1 MGKFAV
7 AICDDLSLKLFK
19 VEAKDEL
26 DAVLKV
32 FKTIY
37 HKDLVKEMSSYN
49 YTKAL
54 GFNPEK
60 PEETLTWEVLMD
72 YIQLEYPHYLIAVR
86 RCEGGVDIS

>member
-1 MGKFAV
+1 MGIFAV

-49 YTKAL
+49 YTKHL
-54 GFNPEK
+54 GFDPEK

-72 YIQLEYPHYLIAVR
+72 YILLEYPHYLIAVR
-86 RCEGGVDIS
+86 RCEGQPDIS